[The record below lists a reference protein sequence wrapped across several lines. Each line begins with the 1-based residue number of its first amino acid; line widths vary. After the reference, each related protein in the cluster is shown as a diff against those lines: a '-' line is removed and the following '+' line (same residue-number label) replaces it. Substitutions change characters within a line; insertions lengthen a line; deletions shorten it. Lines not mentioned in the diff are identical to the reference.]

1 MKKTVAYM
9 CAIAISLVMC
19 GIVIFVPMGGQT
31 VWQTPCVNL
40 YSLFAAAF
48 FVMNTIGLCI
58 FARGVNIFAKPY
70 TQERAVIEKKK
81 NHVISVVLAFF
92 EVPLLLTVFFI
103 DSGWKMVVCSA
114 LFIGGSMI
122 LGSIIGEISVG
133 KLRKEFKALEQRELA
148 EQLQKEEG

>member
-1 MKKTVAYM
+1 MRKAEAYI
-9 CAIAISLVMC
+9 CSIAASLVLC
-19 GIVIFVPMGGQT
+19 GFVLFVPFGAEAL
-31 VWQTPCVNL
+31 WHRPCVNV
-40 YSLFAAAF
+40 YSLFALVF
-48 FVMNTIGLCI
+48 FVMNTIGLCV
-58 FARGVNIFAKPY
+58 FARGSNVFAKPY
-70 TQERAVIEKKK
+70 TEERPVIEKKK
-81 NHVISVVLAFF
+81 NHAISVVLAFF
-92 EVPLLLTVFFI
+92 EMPLLLTVFFI

>member
-1 MKKTVAYM
+1 MRKAEAYI
-9 CAIAISLVMC
+9 CSIAASLVLC
-19 GIVIFVPMGGQT
+19 GFVLFVPFGAEAL
-31 VWQTPCVNL
+31 WHRPCVNV
-40 YSLFAAAF
+40 YSLFALVF
-48 FVMNTIGLCI
+48 FVMNTIGLCV
-58 FARGVNIFAKPY
+58 FARGSNVFAKPY
-70 TQERAVIEKKK
+70 TEERPVIEKKK
-81 NHVISVVLAFF
+81 SRIISVVLAFF
-92 EVPLLLTVFFI
+92 EMPLLLTVFFI